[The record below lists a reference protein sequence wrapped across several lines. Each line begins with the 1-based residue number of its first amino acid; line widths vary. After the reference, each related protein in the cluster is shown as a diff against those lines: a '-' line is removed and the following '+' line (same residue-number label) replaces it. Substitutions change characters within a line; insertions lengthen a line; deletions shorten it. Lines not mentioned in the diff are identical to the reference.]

1 MSIAFVVDIRSGA
14 EETGVREVSSGK
26 GKSVKKCRKTKKGF
40 FYLHFLASVVVGMR
54 FFLKKNLQFSN

>member
-26 GKSVKKCRKTKKGF
+26 GKSVKKMSQDKKGF
-40 FYLHFLASVVVGMR
+40 FLIYIFWHL
-54 FFLKKNLQFSN
+54 